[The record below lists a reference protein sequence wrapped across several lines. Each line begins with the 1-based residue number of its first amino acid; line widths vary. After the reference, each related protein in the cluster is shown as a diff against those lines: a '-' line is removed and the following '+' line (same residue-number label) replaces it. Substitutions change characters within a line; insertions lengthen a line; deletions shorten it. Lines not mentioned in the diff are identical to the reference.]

1 MAAKIKT
8 IGVVGTGVIG
18 TSWVGLFLARGSRV
32 LVADPGPNVEQ
43 KVSDHL
49 RGMWP
54 LLERQGLAPGASISN
69 WEFVGNSLAGRYHE
83 VDFVQENGP
92 ERVDIKSRIIAE
104 IDEGTRPE
112 VVIAS
117 SSSGL
122 PSSQFI
128 KDCKKNPT
136 RVLIAHP
143 YNPPHI
149 MPLVEVVPNP
159 TTSKEAT
166 DTAMAFFTALSK
178 APILLR
184 HEVRGFVA
192 NRLQAAIS
200 HEAFSLVKRGI
211 VTAKEIDTCMMN
223 SLGPSWS
230 FTGPFMK
237 DVLGGGANAGGF
249 RHLMEHV
256 GVTMQDWLKDMAAH
270 SYEYTDENLNV
281 LDSSV
286 QEMLAGVDIE
296 RLEEER
302 NNLMIEVFK
311 AKASAKALI

>member
-1 MAAKIKT
+1 MAANIKT

-18 TSWVGLFLARGSRV
+18 VSWVGLFLARGSRV
-32 LVADPGPNVEQ
+32 LVADPGPNVKQ
-43 KVSDHL
+43 RVSDHL
-49 RGMWP
+49 RSIWP

-69 WEFVGNSLAGRYHE
+69 WEFVGSSLAGRYHE

-92 ERVDIKSRIIAE
+92 ERIDIKSRIIAE

-128 KDCKKNPT
+128 KDCKKNAG

-149 MPLVEVVPNP
+149 MPLLEVVPNP
-159 TTSKEAT
+159 ATSKEAT
-166 DTAMAFFTALSK
+166 DTAMAFFTALGK

-184 HEVRGFVA
+184 QEVRGFVA

-200 HEAFSLVKRGI
+200 HEAFSLVQRGI
-211 VTAKEIDTCMMN
+211 VTAKEI
-223 SLGPSWS
+223 
-230 FTGPFMK
+230 GPFMK
-237 DVLGGGANAGGF
+237 DVLGGGANSGGF

-256 GVTMQDWLKDMAAH
+256 GVAMEDWLKDMAAH
-270 SYEYTDENLNV
+270 SYQYSEENLNA

-286 QEMLAGVDIE
+286 QEMLAGVDIG
-296 RLEEER
+296 RLEEKR

-311 AKASAKALI
+311 AKASAKALV

>member
-1 MAAKIKT
+1 MAANIKT
-8 IGVVGTGVIG
+8 VGVVGTGVIG
-18 TSWVGLFLARGSRV
+18 MSWIGLFLARGYRV
-32 LVADPGPNVEQ
+32 LAASPGPNVKQE
-43 KVSDHL
+43 VSDHL
-49 RGMWP
+49 RSIWP
-54 LLERQGLAPGASISN
+54 LLERGGLAPGASISN
-69 WEFVGNSLAGRYHE
+69 WELVGDSLAGRYHE

-92 ERVDIKSRIIAE
+92 ERVDIKSRIVAD

-128 KDCKKNPT
+128 KDCKKNPE

-159 TTSKEAT
+159 ATSKEAT
-166 DTAMAFFTALSK
+166 DTAMAFFRGLGK

-184 HEVRGFVA
+184 QEVRGFVA
-192 NRLQAAIS
+192 NRLQAAIT
-200 HEAFSLVKRGI
+200 HEAFSLVKRGV
-211 VTAKEIDTCMMN
+211 VTAKEI
-223 SLGPSWS
+223 
-230 FTGPFMK
+230 GPFMK
-237 DVLGGGANAGGF
+237 NVLGGGANAGGF

-256 GVTMQDWLKDMAAH
+256 GVAMQDWLKDMAAH
-270 SYEYTDENLNV
+270 SYEYSEENLNV

-286 QEMLAGVDIE
+286 QEMLAGVDIA

-302 NNLMIEVFK
+302 NYLMIEVFK
-311 AKASAKALI
+311 AKASAKALV